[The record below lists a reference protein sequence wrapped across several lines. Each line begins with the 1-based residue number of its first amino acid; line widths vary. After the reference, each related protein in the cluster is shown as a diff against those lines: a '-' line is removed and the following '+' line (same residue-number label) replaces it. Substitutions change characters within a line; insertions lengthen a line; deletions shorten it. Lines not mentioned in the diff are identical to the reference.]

1 MIMGVG
7 LTAST
12 IGRGQRSEVSG
23 HNEMDY
29 NLLTMQS
36 RHTELNVYL
45 MADIRAYFIE
55 IFSVR

>member
-45 MADIRAYFIE
+45 MYRPTY
-55 IFSVR
+55 STS